1 MRLKK
6 PNKRGTMTAN
16 EKLVNY
22 TLHNDE
28 SASDQELVD
37 YFCDNGLTLD
47 EARYAICQRDKC
59 LQDMYYEVK
68 L

>member
-1 MRLKK
+1 
-6 PNKRGTMTAN
+6 MTAN

-22 TLHNDE
+22 TLHNNE

>member
-1 MRLKK
+1 
-6 PNKRGTMTAN
+6 MTTN
-16 EKLVNY
+16 EKLVND
-22 TLHNDE
+22 TLHNNE

-37 YFCDNGLTLD
+37 YFVDNGLTLG
-47 EARYAICQRDKC
+47 EAWYVICQRDKC